1 MAAPIGY
8 SGANAAARALGI
20 APAKVREAM
29 RSGALISHRCG
40 CRGVILA
47 SDLESWIRGLPARTY
62 RSTPS
67 EECHVG

>member
-1 MAAPIGY
+1 MPLAF
-8 SGANAAARALGI
+8 SGARAAAEAVGV

-47 SDLESWIRGLPARTY
+47 SDLEQWIRGLPARTY
-62 RSTPS
+62 RNTPTT
-67 EECHVG
+67 ETHANV